1 MQCGYIKEGG
11 IDQRFMTAMFKN
23 ILNLQSNMN
32 VKMKRDDC
40 IAQCIASMKSD
51 LSSLGLQMEDL
62 IPSIKHEIEAN
73 FESLNSQLEAM
84 KEEILQAIQ
93 SQNNQTISEKD
104 QKINELTASL
114 GELRGKESLL
124 S

>member
-1 MQCGYIKEGG
+1 
-11 IDQRFMTAMFKN
+11 MFKN
-23 ILNLQSNMN
+23 ILSLQSNMN

-93 SQNNQTISEKD
+93 TQNNQTISEKD
-104 QKINELTASL
+104 QKINELSTSL
-114 GELRGKESLL
+114 GELRGKESL
-124 S
+124 